1 MKRIWGSCMF
11 LVMSSGHVH
20 FITGS
25 QLFRF
30 PLETNYINIDVKFF
44 SHDLYWESK
53 TTPSN
58 SVFRGFLAVP
68 VIRGIPECYGV
79 PVFLV

>member
-1 MKRIWGSCMF
+1 
-11 LVMSSGHVH
+11 MSSGHVH
-20 FITGS
+20 FITSS

-30 PLETNYINIDVKFF
+30 PQETNYIDIDINFF
-44 SHDLYWESK
+44 LHDLYWENK

-58 SVFRGFLAVP
+58 SVVQAFLAVP

-79 PVFLV
+79 PVFLVLVLA